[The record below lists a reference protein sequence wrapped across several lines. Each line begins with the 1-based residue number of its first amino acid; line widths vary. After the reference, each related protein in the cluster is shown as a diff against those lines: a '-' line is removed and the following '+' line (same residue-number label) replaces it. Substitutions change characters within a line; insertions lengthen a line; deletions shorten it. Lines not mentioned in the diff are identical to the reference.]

1 MSRSLALVTII
12 ELDSY
17 SYNFTSALA
26 CLIVLVFFSAL
37 CKKSLGQS
45 KTLLSLSKTDCV
57 LHVVVAVSTDTVC
70 FKHNLDDFVLKLFSK
85 ERKKIGEVGL

>member
-37 CKKSLGQS
+37 CSLGQS